1 MKTTRPKSLL
11 PDADVVIE
19 TYKLGVWEQLIAEIP
34 VLVPAT
40 IAYCEALFYKG
51 RKRSVSKEIHLPALV
66 EQGKIRQVEASAQ
79 EVEAVLKRFD
89 CISRESL
96 HPGEVEALAVFY
108 ARKAPECAFCS
119 GDKTAIRCLAMLG
132 LSDCAI
138 SFGRGSRFDRAQEEF
153 AGPVYEGVPSRTD
166 KDRPAAK
173 NHRFGAGCE

>member
-19 TYKLGVWEQLIAEIP
+19 TYKPGVWEQLIAEIP

-40 IAYCEALFYKG
+40 IAYSEALFYKG

-96 HPGEVEALAVFY
+96 HPGE
-108 ARKAPECAFCS
+108 
-119 GDKTAIRCLAMLG
+119 
-132 LSDCAI
+132 
-138 SFGRGSRFDRAQEEF
+138 FDRAQEEF

-166 KDRPAAK
+166 KDRPATK